1 MRLLSL
7 QVGNIVRVPILAIGD
22 AGAQAVYFRIVQN
35 LGGGKFR
42 GRCDDPYL
50 MEQYTL
56 ILNGEDRVF
65 GRRHVMEVPL
75 DWPGNERLRKVAV
88 LRHVIRCNTGMPG

>member
-1 MRLLSL
+1 M
-7 QVGNIVRVPILAIGD
+7 QVGNIVRVPILGID
-22 AGAQAVYFRIVQN
+22 NAGAQAVYFRIVQD

-50 MEQYTL
+50 MEDYTL
-56 ILNGEDRVF
+56 ILNGEERVF

-75 DWPGNERLRKVAV
+75 DWPENERLRKVAV
-88 LRHVIRCNTGMPG
+88 SRRVMRRNTGMPV